1 MRVNA
6 RESICGYNN
15 IAYQLLCLYLTNPV
29 IGFISTFLVIF
40 TIIDVFASKFVAN
53 KVVLDVACGAGYGS
67 NYLITCGAKEVL
79 GVDLSKNAIEYA
91 KNHYSKK
98 NLYFL
103 QGNAVS
109 LPFHNNFF
117 DVVVSFETI
126 EHINEYEKYLE
137 EIKRV
142 LKPRGIFICSTPN
155 IKYTQHPY
163 FHVKEFYPE
172 EFFSLLEKHFGNIE
186 RYGQYIGLITRIND
200 VFRVKSRFYGLAG
213 KILSSSPYG
222 EKIKEFLKKRV
233 IKSSKHC
240 YDTDIYEIKDE
251 DTILF
256 IKNEVRPLNK
266 KSRFELL
273 RIMVAVCKNPKRVK
287 TCT

>member
-1 MRVNA
+1 M
-6 RESICGYNN
+6 
-15 IAYQLLCLYLTNPV
+15 
-29 IGFISTFLVIF
+29 
-40 TIIDVFASKFVAN
+40 
-53 KVVLDVACGAGYGS
+53 
-67 NYLITCGAKEVL
+67 
-79 GVDLSKNAIEYA
+79 
-91 KNHYSKK
+91 
-98 NLYFL
+98 
-103 QGNAVS
+103 
-109 LPFHNNFF
+109 
-117 DVVVSFETI
+117 
-126 EHINEYEKYLE
+126 
-137 EIKRV
+137 
-142 LKPRGIFICSTPN
+142 
-155 IKYTQHPY
+155 
-163 FHVKEFYPE
+163 
-172 EFFSLLEKHFGNIE
+172 EKHFGNIE
-186 RYGQYIGLITRIND
+186 RYGLYITLITRIND

-287 TCT
+287 TCA